1 MINFRNNP
9 LTCKSHSSGGGH
21 THSEYASEQELTDL
35 KSELEGKIEAI
46 DAEWERKQQSIDNEM
61 SFWQHSLL
69 SLFEML
75 HSATSGKDTINST
88 INTVQNYV
96 QGRIRICNS
105 TGCNRKKHLRRWR
118 IPSMISVVTCDNIAG
133 CTYIMCQALCRIH

>member
-61 SFWQHSLL
+61 SFWQHSLI

-75 HSATSGKDTINST
+75 HSATSGKDTINSIYNQYSAKLRAGTYTYMQQYWMQQEEAFKKVEDT
-88 INTVQNYV
+88 IDDLSGN
-96 QGRIRICNS
+96 
-105 TGCNRKKHLRRWR
+105 
-118 IPSMISVVTCDNIAG
+118 M
-133 CTYIMCQALCRIH
+133 